1 MRNALILF
9 LAVQLSACEVS
20 NTAFNESIV
29 PQTQDF
35 NPSQHCYVMRYR
47 QGLVWREA
55 NIVSETELDYQE
67 AQAKVE
73 KLMGW
78 YNDTGE
84 KSEYPCKF

>member
-67 AQAKVE
+67 AQAK
-73 KLMGW
+73 LGR
-78 YNDTGE
+78 NLPTLN
-84 KSEYPCKF
+84 SPILTL